1 MNVKVDQLAEQVRRA
16 RARGWTPIM
25 LKAEKRHNLPAG
37 LLFAVAS
44 RETDMN
50 DIVGDK
56 GHGRGLFQIDDR
68 FHGEWL
74 AAHGA
79 PGQATTPRVADAAD
93 FAASML
99 ASNLVFGKQNG
110 VATADRLR
118 FACSAYN
125 AGPGGALAGH
135 QQGDCDRKTTGRDYG
150 RDVLERWDAVR
161 GRKDGPTSK
170 TGGDGILRR
179 GDRGKDVA
187 LLKHDLQAWFDRAAP
202 GVWQTFRV
210 QPGPGFGA
218 ALDSAVRD
226 FQMRNALLVDGEV
239 GDDTRGALARAPAPA
254 PGPKSRPTARTA
266 PARR

>member
-44 RETDMN
+44 RETDME

-68 FHGEWL
+68 FHGDWL

-79 PGQATTPRVADAAD
+79 PGPATTPRVDDAAD

-99 ASNLVFGKQNG
+99 ESNLAYARQKG
-110 VATADRLR
+110 VPAPDQLR

-125 AGPGGALAGH
+125 AGAGGALAGH
-135 QQGDCDRKTTGRDYG
+135 QSGDCDRKTTGGDYG
-150 RDVLERWDAVR
+150 RDVLERLGAIR
-161 GRKDGPTSK
+161 HRNGGRKLQAS
-170 TGGDGILRR
+170 GDRILRK
-179 GDRGKDVA
+179 GDRGKDVGQ
-187 LLKHDLQAWFDRAAP
+187 LEHDLQTWFDRAAP

-210 QPGPGFGA
+210 RPGPVFGA
-218 ALDSAVRD
+218 GLAAAVRE
-226 FQMRNALLVDGEV
+226 FQMRNSLLVDGEV
-239 GDDTRGALARAPAPA
+239 GEDTRGALARP
-254 PGPKSRPTARTA
+254 
-266 PARR
+266 